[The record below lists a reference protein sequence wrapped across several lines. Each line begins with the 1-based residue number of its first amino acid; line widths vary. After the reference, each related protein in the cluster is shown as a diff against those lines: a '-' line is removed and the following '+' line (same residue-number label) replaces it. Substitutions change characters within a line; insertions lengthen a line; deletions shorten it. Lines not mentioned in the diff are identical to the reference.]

1 MSEMTMK
8 LKGKVIVGPVS
19 IFLIFDT
26 AFGMVKL
33 IKLKMAYDMRRC
45 YTNIWLIDWLMNH
58 SVATPVIFLYR
69 THLSDRSLTLVTWNI
84 VVTV

>member
-8 LKGKVIVGPVS
+8 LKGKVYVGPVS

-45 YTNIWLIDWLMNH
+45 YTNIWLIDWL
-58 SVATPVIFLYR
+58 I
-69 THLSDRSLTLVTWNI
+69 DESLCSYTSYIPL
-84 VVTV
+84 